1 VKAGPAA
8 TLYRMWKPG
17 RVLECV
23 ALVSTLS
30 LVSMLSSGGDK
41 ARMSFEAKSRV
52 MVERQIEARGV
63 ADSRVLVAMRE
74 TPRHLFVPEDMRDH
88 AYEDRPLPIGSRQTI
103 SQPYIVAFM
112 TELLDP
118 QPDDVVLEIGTG
130 SGYQAAVLSR
140 LVKRVVSI
148 EILAE
153 LAEDAKA
160 ALAEDGR
167 ENVEVIVGD
176 GYKGLPERAP
186 FQGII
191 VTAAPPDVPPPLIEQ
206 LAVGARLVIPVGEGI
221 QELLVIERTESGVT
235 RRSVLPVRFVPM
247 TGEAQN
253 H

>member
-1 VKAGPAA
+1 
-8 TLYRMWKPG
+8 
-17 RVLECV
+17 V
-23 ALVSTLS
+23 ALAVLATASVSLA
-30 LVSMLSSGGDK
+30 DE
-41 ARMSFEAKSRV
+41 ARMSFEGKSKA
-52 MVERQIEARGV
+52 MVERQIEVRGV
-63 ADSRVLVAMRE
+63 ENPRVLAAMRD
-74 TPRHLFVPEDMRDH
+74 TPRHLFVPEGLRDH

-140 LVKRVVSI
+140 LVKQVVSI
-148 EILAE
+148 EILPE
-153 LAEDAKA
+153 LAEGARA

-167 ENVEVIVGD
+167 KNVEVIVGD
-176 GYKGLPERAP
+176 GYEGLRDRAP

-191 VTAAPPDVPPPLIEQ
+191 VTAAPPEVPPRLIEQ
-206 LAVGARLVIPVGEGI
+206 LEVGARLVIPVGEGI
-221 QELLVIERTESGVT
+221 QELLVIERSESGVT